1 MALISSRARSTS
13 GSGSGS
19 RHRNAMTVVKRSAR
33 LRVRIG
39 RYLPEAPWMI
49 PMITIE
55 MTRGNQTRAAWPV
68 LTAQSRKK
76 ANMALTM
83 RPERKTGALRRWCH
97 ESILMVTTLAKVV
110 LLVLLMMVAV
120 ILIRMEDDIPQVQ
133 TRSFVCS
140 CVSMGLVGDF
150 A

>member
-1 MALISSRARSTS
+1 
-13 GSGSGS
+13 
-19 RHRNAMTVVKRSAR
+19 MTVVERSAR
-33 LRVRIG
+33 LRTRIG

-55 MTRGNQTRAAWPV
+55 MTRGNQTRASWPV

-97 ESILMVTTLAKVV
+97 ESILMVVMSVTILAKVV

-120 ILIRMEDDIPQVQ
+120 MLIRM
-133 TRSFVCS
+133 
-140 CVSMGLVGDF
+140 
-150 A
+150 

>member
-1 MALISSRARSTS
+1 
-13 GSGSGS
+13 
-19 RHRNAMTVVKRSAR
+19 MTVVERSAR

-55 MTRGNQTRAAWPV
+55 MTRGNQTRASWPV

-97 ESILMVTTLAKVV
+97 ESILMVVMSVTILAKVV

-120 ILIRMEDDIPQVQ
+120 MLIRMEDDIPRVQ
-133 TRSFVCS
+133 TRLFVCS